1 MKIAI
6 VGVTGLAGSGKDT
19 FARRLIENHGFVKE
33 SFARRLKE
41 LCARI
46 YGWELAK
53 LEVLDYKEE
62 RSLHAPIEW
71 TRAAVDEIV
80 AEQFDPAFIPASSS
94 EGSFG
99 EEAAFHLFKILS
111 AVDPEWTRRRI
122 LQWVGTEGFRHLIP
136 DHWVNRALRDCAS
149 AIKCGAL
156 GVVFPDVRFPNE
168 ATAIQAL
175 DGVIVRVVR
184 EGQPSTSGGGHSS
197 ESGVADVDRVVIA
210 ASGKI
215 ESLWEA
221 ADALAATF
229 S

>member
-1 MKIAI
+1 MKTAI

-41 LCARI
+41 LCAGI
-46 YGWELAK
+46 YGWEFEK

-62 RSLHAPIEW
+62 RSLHAPITW
-71 TRAAVDEIV
+71 TRSSVRAIAH
-80 AEQFDPAFIPASSS
+80 EQFVSGV
-94 EGSFG
+94 EY
-99 EEAAFHLFKILS
+99 AAPVSLDDATFHLFKILS
-111 AVDPEWTRRRI
+111 GVDPEWTRRRI
-122 LQWVGTEGFRHLIP
+122 LQWVGTEGFRHLVP
-136 DHWVNRALRDCAS
+136 DHWVNRAIADGAAS
-149 AIKCGAL
+149 IARGAR
-156 GVVFPDVRFPNE
+156 GIVFPDVRFPNE

-197 ESGVADVDRVVIA
+197 EGGVADVDRVVIA

-221 ADALAATF
+221 ADALAATL
-229 S
+229 

>member
-1 MKIAI
+1 MKTAI

-46 YGWELAK
+46 YGWEFER

-71 TRAAVDEIV
+71 TRATVDEILV
-80 AEQFDPAFIPASSS
+80 EQFNNAYTPHQSID
-94 EGSFG
+94 
-99 EEAAFHLFKILS
+99 EEASFHLFKILS

-136 DHWVNRALRDCAS
+136 DHWVNRAIAD
-149 AIKCGAL
+149 GA
-156 GVVFPDVRFPNE
+156 GKVARGARGIVFPDVRFPNE

-197 ESGVADVDRVVIA
+197 EGGVADVDRVVIA

-221 ADALAATF
+221 ADALAATL
-229 S
+229 